1 MPPGGG
7 SLWLWSSEMM
17 KVGRVKNMRR
27 GHLPPGT
34 APGPPTGKNCRKIGA
49 EPSDFALVRDAV
61 DRADSAQS
69 HADSAQSR
77 ADSAQSD
84 ASGIGR
90 ASSARALTLGEWMA
104 AAPEDE
110 PCPCCIYGTV
120 IPKDMLAYSQCRT
133 CVCARAGARAHVYA
147 QMHVR
152 MYVCMHARMCACL
165 HA

>member
-1 MPPGGG
+1 
-7 SLWLWSSEMM
+7 MM
-17 KVGRVKNMRR
+17 KVGRVKKMRR

-69 HADSAQSR
+69 R

-84 ASGIGR
+84 ASGMSR

-152 MYVCMHARMCACL
+152 MYVCIHARMRACL